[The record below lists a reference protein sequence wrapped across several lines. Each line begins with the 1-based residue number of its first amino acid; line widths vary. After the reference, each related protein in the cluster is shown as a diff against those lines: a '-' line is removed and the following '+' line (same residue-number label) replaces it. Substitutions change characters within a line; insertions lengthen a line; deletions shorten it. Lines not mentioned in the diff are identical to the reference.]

1 MCEIKFRGRV
11 KNTNKPQWVYGI
23 VIPLQYSSWE
33 DWTLFDGE
41 RRWIVDP
48 ETVGQFTGICDSY
61 GKEIYEGD
69 ILKDLY
75 DKLLMVVVYGD
86 YSKVGVTDRTHI
98 GFFVEFVG
106 KEAEEANWAYRH
118 DLGYWIKSSSV
129 IGNRFDNSE
138 LLKVGEDDE
147 YLFKL

>member
-1 MCEIKFRGRV
+1 MREIKFRGRV

-23 VIPLQYSSWE
+23 VIPPQYSSWE

-48 ETVGQFTGICDSY
+48 KTVGQFTGICDSD

-118 DLGYWIKSSSV
+118 DLGYWIKNCRV
-129 IGNRFDNSE
+129 IGNRFDNPE
-138 LLKVGEDDE
+138 LLKERE
-147 YLFKL
+147 EE